1 MSASHW
7 PDWLHPDSQKKFPT
21 AFRLI
26 VSTITGAG
34 LALSFT
40 WLYFPA
46 YAWISV
52 GLLLMMALGAR
63 PKVAYFCGFF
73 HAMAFVFVS
82 VSWIA
87 EVLAVHGGMSLIAG
101 WAILALIAAVFG
113 VLTGGFTWAV
123 NRIARKNVALACIA
137 APFLWVT
144 SEFAR
149 AHLPE
154 IGFPWNLLG
163 YSAAANPA
171 LLQVT
176 MITGVYGL
184 SFVMAAFNALLA
196 WADAAKTVSL
206 KKRLTTIVTAVAVI
220 LSFMFLGARFVPEAR
235 ATHFVRAVQPNFP
248 EVDSYATNWFAIHK
262 DDLDELDELS
272 LRPSAHRAD
281 LIIWPEAPAPFSW
294 QDNQFSKRASSLA
307 IRAQH
312 PFLAG
317 VIEWK
322 TEQFSSGHIGQ
333 APYNSALLVDP
344 QGQKVFV
351 YDKRHLVPFGE
362 YEPFPLIH
370 RVVQSVSDEVGGFH
384 KGKVPTVGMLPGGYK
399 FGVFICYEAIFPGE
413 IREFA
418 AHGANLLINISNDGW
433 FEKSAAAVQHLHMA
447 RVRAVENRRWVLR
460 ITNSGIT
467 AAIDPYGKVY
477 ENIPR
482 DVRGA
487 VDLPYDFRTDTT
499 LYTRFGDWFAWMC
512 VLVSAILLLSTF
524 WKNYDS

>member
-7 PDWLHPDSQKKFPT
+7 PARLRPDPKKNFPA

-40 WLYFPA
+40 WLYFPV
-46 YAWISV
+46 YAWISI
-52 GLLLMMALGAR
+52 GLLLMMVLGAR
-63 PKVAYFCGFF
+63 PKVAYFCGFY
-73 HAMAFVFVS
+73 HAIAFVFAS
-82 VSWIA
+82 VPWIA
-87 EVLAVHGGMSLIAG
+87 DVLAVHGGTSRLVGWGILLLIAIVWG
-101 WAILALIAAVFG
+101 ILA
-113 VLTGGFTWAV
+113 GGFTWTV
-123 NRIARKNVALACIA
+123 NRIARRSVALACLA
-137 APFLWVT
+137 APFVWVT

-176 MITGVYGL
+176 TVTGIYGL
-184 SFVMAAFNALLA
+184 SFVMAAFNSLLA
-196 WADAAKTVSL
+196 WADAATTISL
-206 KKRLTTIVTAVAVI
+206 KKRLSIIVSAVAI
-220 LSFMFLGARFVPEAR
+220 MLCTMFVGTRFVPEAK
-235 ATHFVRAVQPNFP
+235 ATHFARAVQPNFP
-248 EVDSYATNWFAIHK
+248 EVDSYPADWFAIHK
-262 DDLDELDELS
+262 DDMDELDELS
-272 LRPSAHRAD
+272 LQPSAHRPD

-294 QDNQFSKRASSLA
+294 QNNQFSKRASSLA
-307 IRAQH
+307 IRAEH

-322 TEQFSSGHIGQ
+322 TEKVSSGHIGE
-333 APYNSALLVDP
+333 APYNSALLVDR

-384 KGKVPTVGMLPGGYK
+384 KGKVATVGTLPGGYK
-399 FGVFICYEAIFPGE
+399 FAVFICYEAIFPGE

-418 AHGANLLINISNDGW
+418 ARGAKLLINISNDGW
-433 FEKSAAAVQHLHMA
+433 FGKSAAAVQHLHMA

-460 ITNSGIT
+460 ATNSGIT
-467 AAIDPYGKVY
+467 AAIDPYGRVY
-477 ENIPR
+477 ESIPR

-487 VDLPYDFRTDTT
+487 VDLPYDFRTDSTF
-499 LYTRFGDWFAWMC
+499 YTRFGDWFAWMC
-512 VLVSAILLLSTF
+512 VLVSAILLLPTL
-524 WKNYDS
+524 WKKYDS

>member
-1 MSASHW
+1 MAAFHW
-7 PDWLHPDSQKKFPT
+7 PDWLRPDAQKNFPA

-26 VSTITGAG
+26 VSAVTGAG

-40 WLYFPA
+40 WLYFPV
-46 YAWISV
+46 YAWISI
-52 GLLLMMALGAR
+52 GLLLMMVLGAR
-63 PKVAYFCGFF
+63 PRVAYFCGFY
-73 HAMAFVFVS
+73 HAIAFVFAS

-87 EVLAVHGGMSLIAG
+87 DVLAVHGGTSRLAGWGILLLIAMVWG
-101 WAILALIAAVFG
+101 I
-113 VLTGGFTWAV
+113 LTGCFTWTV
-123 NRIARKNVALACIA
+123 NRIARRSAASACIA
-137 APFLWVT
+137 APFVWVT

-154 IGFPWNLLG
+154 ISFPWNLLG

-176 MITGVYGL
+176 TVTGIYGL
-184 SFVMAAFNALLA
+184 SFVVAAFNSLLA
-196 WADAAKTVSL
+196 WADAAKTVNP
-206 KKRLTTIVTAVAVI
+206 KKRLSLIGAGMAVI
-220 LSFMFLGARFVPEAR
+220 VSVMFLGARFVPEAH
-235 ATHFVRAVQPNFP
+235 ANHFARAVQPNFP
-248 EVDSYATNWFAIHK
+248 EVDSYPADWFAIHK
-262 DDLDELDELS
+262 DDMDELDELS
-272 LRPSAHRAD
+272 LQPSAHRPD

-294 QDNQFSKRASSLA
+294 QNNQFSKRASNLA
-307 IRAQH
+307 IRAEH

-322 TEQFSSGHIGQ
+322 TEKFSSGHIGE

-384 KGKVPTVGMLPGGYK
+384 KGKVAAVGMLPDGYK
-399 FGVFICYEAIFPGE
+399 FGVFICYEAIYPGE

-418 AHGANLLINISNDGW
+418 AKGANLLINISNDGW
-433 FEKSAAAVQHLHMA
+433 FQKSAAAVQHLHMA

-460 ITNSGIT
+460 VTNSGIT

-477 ENIPR
+477 ESIPR

-524 WKNYDS
+524 WKKHDS

>member
-1 MSASHW
+1 MSASRW
-7 PDWLHPDSQKKFPT
+7 PAWLRPDPKNNFPA
-21 AFRLI
+21 AFRLM
-26 VSTITGAG
+26 VSAITGAG

-40 WLYFPA
+40 WLYFPV
-46 YAWISV
+46 YAWISI
-52 GLLLMMALGAR
+52 GLLLMMVLGAR
-63 PKVAYFCGFF
+63 PKVAYFCGFY
-73 HAMAFVFVS
+73 HAIAFVLAS
-82 VSWIA
+82 VVWIA
-87 EVLAVHGGMSLIAG
+87 DVLAVHGGTSRLVGWGILLLIAMVWG
-101 WAILALIAAVFG
+101 I
-113 VLTGGFTWAV
+113 LTGGFTWTV
-123 NRIARKNVALACIA
+123 NRIACRSVALACLA
-137 APFLWVT
+137 APFVWVT

-163 YSAAANPA
+163 YSAAANRA

-176 MITGVYGL
+176 TVTGIYGL
-184 SFVMAAFNALLA
+184 SFVMAAFNSLLA
-196 WADAAKTVSL
+196 WADAAKAISL
-206 KKRLTTIVTAVAVI
+206 KKRLSIIVSAVAVI
-220 LSFMFLGARFVPEAR
+220 LCTMSFGTRFVPEAK
-235 ATHFVRAVQPNFP
+235 ATHFARAVQPNFP
-248 EVDSYATNWFAIHK
+248 EVDSYPADWFAMHK
-262 DDLDELDELS
+262 DDMDELDELS
-272 LRPSAHRAD
+272 LQPSAHRPD

-294 QDNQFSKRASSLA
+294 QNNQFSKRASSLA
-307 IRAQH
+307 IRAEH

-322 TEQFSSGHIGQ
+322 TEKVSSGHIGE

-384 KGKVPTVGMLPGGYK
+384 KGKVAAIGTLPAGHK
-399 FGVFICYEAIFPGE
+399 FAVFICYEAIFPGE

-418 AHGANLLINISNDGW
+418 ARGANLLINISNDGW
-433 FEKSAAAVQHLHMA
+433 FGESAAALQHLHMA

-460 ITNSGIT
+460 ATNSGIT

-477 ENIPR
+477 ESIPR

-499 LYTRFGDWFAWMC
+499 LYARFGDWFAWMC
-512 VLVSAILLLSTF
+512 VLVSAILLLPTL
-524 WKNYDS
+524 WKKYDS